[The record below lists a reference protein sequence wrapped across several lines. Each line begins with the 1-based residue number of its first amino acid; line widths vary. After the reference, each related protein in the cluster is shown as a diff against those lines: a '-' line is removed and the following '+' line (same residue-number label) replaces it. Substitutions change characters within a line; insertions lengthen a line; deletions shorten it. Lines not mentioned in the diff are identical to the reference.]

1 MNNFTIKLGS
11 LTNGKNYFS
20 FEVRDKFFE
29 AFTFSDIKH
38 ANIFAKAMLNK
49 DGEKI
54 SLNLKIKGN
63 IHQIPCDICTYDLSI
78 EISGEADII
87 IQKSNENLIST
98 DEIFYIKKNE
108 NKLNLK
114 QLIFELI
121 ILHAPKKRKH
131 PLDKKGNSTCNKE
144 MLNLVNKYT
153 EITQTSSDP
162 RWDAL
167 KNLK

>member
-1 MNNFTIKLGS
+1 MDNFIVKLGS
-11 LTNGKNYFS
+11 LTNGKNSFS

-38 ANIFAKAMLNK
+38 ANISAKAMLNK

-78 EISGEADII
+78 EISAEADII
-87 IQKSNENLIST
+87 IQKTNENLIST

-108 NKLNLK
+108 NKLNTSIQTLNI
-114 QLIFELI
+114 LI
-121 ILHAPKKRKH
+121 
-131 PLDKKGNSTCNKE
+131 
-144 MLNLVNKYT
+144 
-153 EITQTSSDP
+153 
-162 RWDAL
+162 
-167 KNLK
+167 